1 MEARKYAKRS
11 LHDIFEVLRI
21 GASAV
26 LAIIRQKGQSQ
37 NGCFKK
43 TKLIRFSKKRA
54 FQTPLKRTHTFA
66 LLPTI

>member
-11 LHDIFEVLRI
+11 LHDIFEVLSI

-37 NGCFKK
+37 NGCSKK
-43 TKLIRFSKKRA
+43 TKLIRLDLTTKMLEKKSEKVL
-54 FQTPLKRTHTFA
+54 FEKS
-66 LLPTI
+66 IG